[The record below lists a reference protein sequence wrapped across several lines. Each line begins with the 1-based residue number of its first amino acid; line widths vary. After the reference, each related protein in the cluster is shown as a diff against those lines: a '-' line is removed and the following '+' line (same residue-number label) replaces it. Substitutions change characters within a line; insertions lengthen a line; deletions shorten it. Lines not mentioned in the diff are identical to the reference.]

1 MIGRLARIGVVG
13 WLASKAYKQWA
24 GTSALSAAQLAKHME
39 VVGSDGAH
47 VGTVDN
53 LAIKLTKSDSLAGG
67 HHHLIPW
74 AQAASIRDGKL
85 VLNVPAVEAL
95 RAEKSIID

>member
-1 MIGRLARIGVVG
+1 MIGKLARIGVVG
-13 WLASKAYKQWA
+13 WLATKAYKQWA
-24 GTSALSAAQLAKHME
+24 DKPGLAAAQLVKHME

-53 LAIKLTKSDSLAGG
+53 LAIKLTKRDALAGG

-74 AQAASIRDGKL
+74 SQAASIRDDKL
-85 VLNVPAVEAL
+85 VLNVTAIEAL